1 MGALLIIVT
10 GPSATGKTGIAKR
23 LAADLHL
30 PTFHKD
36 AIKEQLFNSLGW
48 SDRAWSR
55 KLGGASYDLIWQ
67 FAEALLTVDCSAI
80 IEGNFR
86 GTVAETHLRTIAAH
100 TRCRFVQ
107 VHCWAESKVLL
118 ERYRERVKSGDRH
131 PGHLD
136 DPNDPTLREQLADG
150 RYEPLDIEGD
160 VIDLDMT
167 DRDAIEYDKLVK
179 RLRGLLKEA

>member
-23 LAADLHL
+23 LAEDLHL

-55 KLGGASYDLIWQ
+55 KIGGASYDLIWQ
-67 FAEALLTVDCSAI
+67 FAEALVSVNCPAI

-86 GTVAETHLRTIAAH
+86 GTVAETRLRTIAAH
-100 TRCRFVQ
+100 TGCRFVQ
-107 VHCWAESKVLL
+107 VHCWADGKVLL
-118 ERYRERVKSGDRH
+118 ERYRERLKAGDRH

-136 DPNDPTLREQLADG
+136 DPTDPKLREQLEDG
-150 RYEPLDIEGD
+150 RYDPLDIPGE
-160 VIDLDMT
+160 VIDLDMN
-167 DRDAIEYDKLVK
+167 DHDAIAYDKLLK
-179 RLRGLLKEA
+179 QLRGLLKDE